1 MKKKK
6 EKQLKDKNMAKNNIK
21 DLYELTP
28 QNMSSVVNKKPGIS
42 IKFNSIYENIDLYSF
57 RMSIDDRIVSSVVNK
72 QYAIY
77 KPRKDLK
84 HGKHSV
90 EVSFKDIN
98 NRDVQVEWYFY
109 TIDEKTK
116 YRLYFGVPH
125 SHTNISS
132 GVGSPIEAYT
142 KSRKREL
149 DYLIITDHS
158 RRLSGKGT
166 MSINK
171 LKRGKDF
178 DKWDLTNYEA
188 GIVNKKH
195 KKFLALAGFELST
208 SFWGHVNVYNSRDY
222 IRNKMKNL
230 YMFYE
235 WLNTRNNAIISI
247 NHPNE
252 SSADIEYSLELDEY
266 LNFIEVANGIPPKKY
281 MRREHIYFKLLDKG
295 WHLGVLNS
303 QDNHKDDWGISD
315 NLTVIAAEKLTK
327 KAFFEALKMRRTYST
342 ESRTLKLIVKC
353 NGYYMGSIINC
364 NIGDNIDFEI
374 IAEDRK
380 NKIDKIEII
389 SNGGITIESKNDF
402 KNKNKIIWKPQ
413 IVLDKKNRW
422 YVVKV
427 TLYNDKFAIASAIFC

>member
-6 EKQLKDKNMAKNNIK
+6 ANRINDKSIAR
-21 DLYELTP
+21 DSVLDAYELIP
-28 QNMSSVVNKKPGIS
+28 QNMSSIRNKKPVIS
-42 IKFNSIYENIDLYSF
+42 IKFNSISENIDLYSF
-57 RMSIDDRIVSSVVNK
+57 RMSIDDKIVSSVVNK
-72 QYAIY
+72 RGALY
-77 KPRKDLK
+77 KPRKELK
-84 HGKHSV
+84 HGRHNIRVKFRNQHNKEV
-90 EVSFKDIN
+90 EID
-98 NRDVQVEWYFY
+98 WYFY
-109 TIDEKTK
+109 IINKEIK
-116 YRLYFGVPH
+116 YKLYFGVPH

-158 RRLSGKGT
+158 KRLRGKGA

-178 DKWDLTNYEA
+178 DKWDLENYEA

-195 KKFLALAGFELST
+195 KKFLALVGFELST
-208 SFWGHVNVYNSRDY
+208 SFWGHVNVYNSKDY
-222 IRNKMKNL
+222 IKNKMKNL

-235 WLNTRNNAIISI
+235 WLNTRENIIISI

-252 SSADIEYSLELDEY
+252 NIANIEYSLEFDEY
-266 LNFIEVANGIPPKKY
+266 LNFIEVANGILSRRY
-281 MRREHIYFKLLDKG
+281 MRTEDIYFKLLDRG

-315 NLTVIAAEKLTK
+315 NLTVVAAEKLTK

-342 ESRTLKLIVKC
+342 ESRTLKLVVKA
-353 NGYYMGSIINC
+353 NGLWMGSIINC
-364 NIGDNIDFEI
+364 NIGDNIEFEI

-380 NKIDKIEII
+380 NKINKIEII
-389 SNGGITIESKNDF
+389 SNGGEIIKYESDF
-402 KNKNKIIWKPQ
+402 KNRNKIIWKPQ
-413 IVLDKKNRW
+413 IIFDKKNRW
-422 YVVKV
+422 YVVRVSLEK
-427 TLYNDKFAIASAIFC
+427 DRWAITSAIFS